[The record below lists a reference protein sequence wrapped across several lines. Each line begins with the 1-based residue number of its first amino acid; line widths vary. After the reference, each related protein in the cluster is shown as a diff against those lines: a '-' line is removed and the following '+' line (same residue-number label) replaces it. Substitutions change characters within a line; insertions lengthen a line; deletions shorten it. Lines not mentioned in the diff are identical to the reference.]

1 MWANRNRDPS
11 HIFLVRIP
19 LCRLGRLIPF
29 GLYLVQIAVLLVEC
43 QTEIEHLEA
52 AVNAA
57 PHHVAR
63 LQVGVDKAG
72 GVKSTNGPGPEMNI
86 DIIRNPFCRL
96 PFLREYVLGK
106 FLNDPRRQ
114 PGAVVLEDELPNIGI
129 QKLHDLDVEAS
140 MHESAETAHCKCK
153 FQTTPL
159 LSL

>member
-29 GLYLVQIAVLLVEC
+29 GLNLVQIAVLLVEC
-43 QTEIEHLEA
+43 EAEVEHLEA

-63 LQVGVDKAG
+63 LQVGVDEAG

-86 DIIRNPFCRL
+86 DIMRNPFFRP
-96 PFLREYVLGK
+96 PFLREYVLCE

-114 PGAVVLEDELPNIGI
+114 PGAVVLEDELSNIGV

-153 FQTTPL
+153 FLTTPL

>member
-29 GLYLVQIAVLLVEC
+29 GLNLVQIAVLLVEC
-43 QTEIEHLEA
+43 EAEVEHLEA

-63 LQVGVDKAG
+63 LQVGVDEAA
-72 GVKSTNGPGPEMNI
+72 GVKSTNGPGPETNI
-86 DIIRNPFCRL
+86 DILRNPFFRP